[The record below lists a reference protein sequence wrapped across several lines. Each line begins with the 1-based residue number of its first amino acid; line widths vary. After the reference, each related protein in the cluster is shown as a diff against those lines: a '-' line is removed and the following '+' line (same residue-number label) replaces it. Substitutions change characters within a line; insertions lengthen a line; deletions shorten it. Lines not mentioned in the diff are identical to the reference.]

1 MNIIA
6 KSASVQ
12 SSFDLYNLTKAPNRH
27 KLVDIKGQT
36 VTLKSWALYEEENN
50 KGEMVKILSIT
61 TDGGE
66 GYATNSAT
74 FIRDFESAVDMFKE
88 FGDEFHQIQVVPGTS
103 KNGREYISC
112 LVIA

>member
-6 KSASVQ
+6 KSTSVQ
-12 SSFDLYNLTKAPNRH
+12 TSFDLYNLTKAPNRA
-27 KLVDIKGQT
+27 KMVDLKGQT
-36 VTLKSWALYEEENN
+36 VDLKSWVIYEEPNS
-50 KGEMVKILSIT
+50 KGEMVKILSIMT
-61 TDGGE
+61 KDDA

>member
-1 MNIIA
+1 MNILA
-6 KSASVQ
+6 KSSSVQ
-12 SSFDLYNLTKAPNRH
+12 TSFDLYNLTKAPNRS
-27 KLVDIKGQT
+27 KLVDLKGQT
-36 VTLKSWALYEEENN
+36 IELKSWALYEEANN
-50 KGEMVKILSIT
+50 KGEMVKILSLLT
-61 TDGGE
+61 KEDK